1 MSQNGLLRGV
11 ARKLVLICL
20 VVAIMTPGMALA
32 EEPVITFGAALPLT
46 GALATEGEKHL
57 HGYEMWKDKVNARG
71 GINVGGVQYKV
82 DIKYY
87 DYKSDTATS
96 VRLVEKLIT
105 EDGIQFIFGPH
116 GSGSAKACS
125 TITEKYRV
133 PMIAPSASS
142 VEVYTQGYKY
152 LFGTFTPNETLT
164 EPLSKIASEL
174 SDPPKTVAIISR
186 NDLFPL
192 AIGNCAKD
200 SAEKYGMDVVYFEK
214 YPIGVSDFSP
224 LLIQVKGKNPDWV
237 FATGYAEDLILIKRQ
252 MKELGIQPKMVT
264 MIAGAAYKEFVD
276 ALGKDAEY
284 VTTASW
290 WHPAAKYEGID
301 MWGTAAN
308 YVAEFE
314 EKYGYTPDYVPAS
327 ASTVGII
334 FEKAIEAAGV
344 LDPEK
349 VRDEIA
355 KADYVTFYGPIRF
368 DEKGQNIALDPP
380 VMQIKDGKHMA
391 IHPASIAEIEFI
403 YPIPYEAE

>member
-1 MSQNGLLRGV
+1 MNRHWLLKVAVKGLILMS
-11 ARKLVLICL
+11 LVI
-20 VVAIMTPGMALA
+20 VIMTPALA
-32 EEPVITFGAALPLT
+32 LAKEPVIVFGAALPLT

-57 HGYEMWKDKVNARG
+57 HGYEIWKDTVNARG
-71 GINVGGVQYKV
+71 GINVGGTQYKV

-87 DYKSDTATS
+87 DYKSETATS

-105 EDGIQFIFGPH
+105 EDGIKLIFGPH

-142 VEVYTQGYKY
+142 VEVFTQGYKY
-152 LFGTFTPNETLT
+152 LFGTFTPNDTLT
-164 EPLSKIASEL
+164 EPLTKIASEL
-174 SDPPKTVAIISR
+174 PNPPKNVAIISR

-192 AIGNCAKD
+192 AIGNCARD
-200 SAEKYGMDVVYFEK
+200 SAEKYGLDVVYFEK

-237 FATGYAEDLILIKRQ
+237 FATGYAEDLILIRRQ
-252 MKELGIQPKMVT
+252 MKELGIHPKMIT

-276 ALGKDAEY
+276 ALGQDADF

-290 WHPAAKYEGID
+290 WHPAAKYAGTD

-308 YVAEFE
+308 YVAEFQK
-314 EKYGYTPDYVPAS
+314 KYGYTPDYVPAS

-334 FEKAIEAAGV
+334 FQKAIEAAGV

-355 KADYVTFYGPIRF
+355 KSDFVSFYGPIRF
-368 DEKGQNIALDPP
+368 DEKGQSAALDPP
-380 VMQIKDGKHMA
+380 VMQIQGGKHMA
-391 IHPASIAEIEFI
+391 IHPSSIAEAEFI
-403 YPIPYEAE
+403 YPIPGAAK